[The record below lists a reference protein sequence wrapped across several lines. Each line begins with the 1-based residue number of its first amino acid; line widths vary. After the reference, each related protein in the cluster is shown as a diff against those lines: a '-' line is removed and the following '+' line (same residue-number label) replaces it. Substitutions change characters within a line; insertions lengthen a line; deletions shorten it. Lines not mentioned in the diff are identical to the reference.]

1 MPRPGLNAGRPV
13 QRFLHAACQAAW
25 LRLACFWCPRP
36 LPRLTA
42 HNTNHP
48 PAAGLVSLWV
58 QDIRDTRDRNVEA
71 LRQLPPGRAQA
82 DRLVEMNVLRQVCV
96 SDGSGSM
103 CSCCWGGEGR
113 QVRLRRT
120 RQCCACRRRH
130 VRRPGSPPTP
140 FCAPPVRCP
149 PQVCN
154 VCTAPVVQ
162 QAWDAGQPLAV
173 HGLVYSI
180 SNGLLKCMYSE
191 WGWCACFVCLVVV
204 AGRLA
209 GELILITWQ
218 QQQELQQQQGSN
230 GSTCPA

>member
-1 MPRPGLNAGRPV
+1 MLPV
-13 QRFLHAACQAAW
+13 KLLGCA
-25 LRLACFWCPRP
+25 LRASGSLAHCPKSQP
-36 LPRLTA
+36 T
-42 HNTNHP
+42 TCHP
-48 PAAGLVSLWV
+48 PIAGLVSLWV

-96 SDGSGSM
+96 SDGSENMWGR
-103 CSCCWGGEGR
+103 CRGGEGQ

-140 FCAPPVRCP
+140 FCAPPVRRP

-191 WGWCACFVCLVVV
+191 CG
-204 AGRLA
+204 
-209 GELILITWQ
+209 
-218 QQQELQQQQGSN
+218 
-230 GSTCPA
+230 